1 MIEFYPDVRLVHI
14 SSVIASGSL
23 FALRGAM
30 TLAGSALPQHPAVRY
45 LSYTIDTVLLTAAL
59 MLLSMLRLNPFVTP
73 WLSTKLVLLLA
84 YVVLGSFALKRARTQ
99 KARALCLMLA
109 ILVLLSMVAIARAKD
124 PLALLHMPAG

>member
-1 MIEFYPDVRLVHI
+1 MIEFYPEVRLAHI

-84 YVVLGSFALKRARTQ
+84 YVVLGSFALKRARTP
-99 KARALCLMLA
+99 KARTVCLLLA
-109 ILVLLSMVAIARAKD
+109 ILVLLSMVAVARAKD
-124 PLALLHMPAG
+124 PLVLLHMPAG

>member
-1 MIEFYPDVRLVHI
+1 LIEFYPEVRLVHI

-59 MLLSMLRLNPFVTP
+59 MLLSMLRLNPFATP
-73 WLSTKLVLLLA
+73 WLSIKLGLLLV
-84 YVVLGSFALKRARTQ
+84 YIVLGTFALKRARTHES
-99 KARALCLMLA
+99 RAICLVLA
-109 ILVLLSMVAIARAKD
+109 MLVLLSMAAIARAKD
-124 PLALLHMPAG
+124 PLVHLRMLAG